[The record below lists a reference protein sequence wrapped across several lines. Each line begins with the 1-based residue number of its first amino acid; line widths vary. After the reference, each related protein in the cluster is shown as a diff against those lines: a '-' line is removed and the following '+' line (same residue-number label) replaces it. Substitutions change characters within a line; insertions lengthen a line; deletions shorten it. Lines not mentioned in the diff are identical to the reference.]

1 MAFQYLTPTR
11 LLYGVGSLNQLGE
24 EAKRLG
30 SSPLLVSDRG
40 LQEVGLLDRPL
51 ELLREAGLEV
61 TVYADMGVDPDIEV
75 VARGAELAHAR
86 NCDLVVGI
94 GGGSP
99 MCAAKAI
106 AIVVANGG
114 TIRDYEG
121 FGRFQQPPLPVIA
134 IPTTAGSG
142 TEVSAVTIISDNE
155 RHLKMAI
162 GSPLAY
168 PRLAVLDAELL
179 LSLPARQA
187 AASGIDALSHAIE
200 AFLTTQATPLTD
212 ALALGAI
219 ELLAGNLRAVVN
231 TRDLLARESCLLGAS
246 MANMACGNARLGL
259 NHALTWPI
267 SSLFGVP
274 HGLANGIMLPYALE
288 YTVSEATPAAVDR
301 FARLAVALGEPM
313 DAPPDQLAPRAV
325 RAVRRLLA
333 DLGFPRSFTSKQ
345 VDPAAIPQMVAMLQ
359 DGIYAL
365 FTRVNLRPASPE
377 DLTQL
382 YQRAFQG
389 WELE

>member
-1 MAFQYLTPTR
+1 MAFQYLMPTR
-11 LLYGVGSLNQLGE
+11 RLSGAGRLNQWGE
-24 EAKRLG
+24 AAERLG
-30 SSPLLVSDRG
+30 SKPLLVSDRG
-40 LQEVGLLDRPL
+40 LQEAGLLDRSL
-51 ELLREAGLEV
+51 ELLQAAGLEA

-75 VARGAELAHAR
+75 VARGAELARAQE
-86 NCDLVVGI
+86 CDLVVGI

-155 RHLKMAI
+155 RHVKMAI

-168 PRLAVLDAELL
+168 PRLAILDAELL

-187 AASGIDALSHAIE
+187 AESGIDALSHAIE

-212 ALALGAI
+212 ALALGAV
-219 ELLAGNLRAVVN
+219 ELLAGNLRTMVSSPENEEPLA
-231 TRDLLARESCLLGAS
+231 AREACLLGAS

-274 HGLANGIMLPYALE
+274 HGLANGIVLPYALE
-288 YTVSEATPAAVDR
+288 YTLPAAVDR
-301 FARLAVALGEPM
+301 FARLAAALGEPV

-325 RAVRRLLA
+325 RAVKRLLA
-333 DLGFPRSFTSKQ
+333 DLEFQRSFTSQQ

-365 FTRVNLRPASPE
+365 FTRVNLRSASPE

-382 YQRAFQG
+382 YERAFQG